1 MEDLYPDIQELLHI
15 DEADQEEIDDPAPE
29 QESDILENQIE
40 EEHIQP
46 ALKLDYKLKT
56 CEERAALVERIIE
69 QTPEANLTN
78 RYLEILGDYIM
89 NAITKEEKKSHTYLT
104 DNRLIT
110 VNKRET
116 SFEGL
121 VDKFENGEDGIYNLI
136 TNDKNII
143 FAPKISITEEDIEK
157 VPGLKALKEE
167 MKQIEEAAKS
177 AVGRRKFLLKKQLIE
192 MRRDQYI
199 LKNAYYSPMY
209 FNKTSNKGINKID
222 LTERRWVDEN
232 GEPQSN
238 GLVSFFNPTHISE
251 LLSHYYE
258 LKIETKG
265 RYWDDFYYLLNDF
278 DNLLH
283 KALDAY
289 PMYRDIAVMKMKNKT
304 NLEIQ
309 EMLKRDYNTSY
320 TVQYISQLWRKKIPK
335 IISDKEKHDYL
346 LWYYNEHKDIY
357 PWKKCSCCQ
366 TLKPANSYFFTR
378 NKTSKDG
385 FYSICKLCRNKK

>member
-1 MEDLYPDIQELLHI
+1 
-15 DEADQEEIDDPAPE
+15 
-29 QESDILENQIE
+29 
-40 EEHIQP
+40 
-46 ALKLDYKLKT
+46 
-56 CEERAALVERIIE
+56 
-69 QTPEANLTN
+69 
-78 RYLEILGDYIM
+78 M
-89 NAITKEEKKSHTYLT
+89 NAISKEEKKNHTYLT

-167 MKQIEEAAKS
+167 IKQIEEAAKS

-199 LKNAYYSPMY
+199 LKNSYYSPMY

-238 GLVSFFNPTHISE
+238 GLVSFFNPAHVSE

-265 RYWDDFYYLLNDF
+265 RYWDDFYYLLSDF

-283 KALDAY
+283 KALDAH

-304 NLEIQ
+304 NLEI
-309 EMLKRDYNTSY
+309 
-320 TVQYISQLWRKKIPK
+320 
-335 IISDKEKHDYL
+335 
-346 LWYYNEHKDIY
+346 
-357 PWKKCSCCQ
+357 
-366 TLKPANSYFFTR
+366 
-378 NKTSKDG
+378 
-385 FYSICKLCRNKK
+385 